1 MEKSNAWNAV
11 IISMASISFISCSK
25 GTESFSLLKDASGY
39 KQQAVFVPKKIDI
52 LWVVD
57 NSGSME
63 TSQNSLATNF
73 QSFINRFKQQK
84 YDFQM
89 AVTTTDAWEKQFN
102 SNSIKARI
110 RDGAILQTSPRIET
124 HSNVF
129 VMTPETP
136 NIGNVFS
143 TNIRQGTLGNGDER
157 AFESFRQ
164 TLLDPFSES
173 FRREDAFLAIIIVS
187 DEEDFSGSTRDFE
200 NLETTYPV
208 SQYKEFLDSYTKV
221 AVFGKNYSVNVIHVD
236 SASCK
241 QQLSSDGF
249 DRKISSRLPE
259 LADLTG
265 GVKASLC
272 SNYGTSLQLIS
283 DSIINLSSVF
293 KLSREP
299 LVETITVQVDGV
311 SIPQDQN
318 NGWTYNPQ
326 DLTVTFHGSAVPG
339 ANSNISID
347 FYPKSIKL

>member
-1 MEKSNAWNAV
+1 MKNASAWSAF
-11 IISMASISFISCSK
+11 IIAMASLPLISCSK
-25 GTESFSLLKDASGY
+25 GTESFSLLRDASGY

-63 TSQNSLATNF
+63 TSQNSLASNF
-73 QSFINRFKQQK
+73 QSFINRFNQQK

-102 SNSIKARI
+102 PNSIKSRI
-110 RDGAILQTSPRIET
+110 RDGAVLQTSPRIET

-136 NIGNVFS
+136 NISNVFS
-143 TNIRQGTLGNGDER
+143 TNIKQGTLGNGDER

-164 TLLDPFSES
+164 TLLDPFNTS
-173 FRREDAFLAIIIVS
+173 FRRDDAFLAIIIVS
-187 DEEDFSGSTRDFE
+187 DEEDFSGSTKDFE
-200 NLETTYPV
+200 NPATTYPI
-208 SQYKEFLDSYTKV
+208 SRYKEFLDAYTKLE
-221 AVFGKNYSVNVIHVD
+221 AYGKNYSVNVIHVD
-236 SASCK
+236 SNSCK

-249 DRKISSRLPE
+249 DRKISTRLPE

-272 SNYGTSLQLIS
+272 SNYGTTLQLIS

-299 LVETITVQVDGV
+299 LIETITVQVDGIL
-311 SIPQDQN
+311 IPQDPD
-318 NGWTYNPQ
+318 NGWTYNAS
-326 DLTVTFHGSAVPG
+326 DLTITFHGSAVPG